1 MNYILLICSDEKA
14 WASLSQEQMQKMYAE
29 HSAYGQALTDAGILR
44 GGAELKPVSTATTLR
59 SVNGKTTMV
68 DGPFAETKEQ
78 LGGFYLIDV
87 ENLEQALDW
96 AAKMPGMNSMTMSV
110 EVRPT
115 GVGAGS

>member
-1 MNYILLICSDEKA
+1 MNYILLLCTDEKI
-14 WASLSQEQMQKMYAE
+14 WASMAEEEMQKMYAE
-29 HSAYGQALTDAGILR
+29 HHAYGQALTEAGILR
-44 GGAELKPVSTATTLR
+44 GGAELKPASTATTVR
-59 SVNGKTTMV
+59 SVNGKTTIV

-96 AAKMPGMNSMTMSV
+96 AAKMPGMSSISMSV

-115 GVGAGS
+115 GAQAGS